1 MLHFVSL
8 KMEYNISVYINVKK
22 YLVFCLV
29 CLQMVAP
36 FIHAHALG
44 FDSFKQ
50 HMFHF
55 HTDEVSNININ
66 SADNAISQK
75 HVGENQ
81 IIFAIIT
88 VANGIKTDL
97 ADHFADDIAL
107 MAVLFSFVLLLFNFK
122 NLSIRTY
129 SQTTHYRRIA
139 YSLYTSRAPTP

>member
-1 MLHFVSL
+1 
-8 KMEYNISVYINVKK
+8 MEYNIFVYINAKK

-36 FIHAHALG
+36 FIHAHAFGL
-44 FDSFKQ
+44 DSFKQ

-66 SADNAISQK
+66 SADTAISQT

-81 IIFAIIT
+81 IIGAIIT
-88 VANGIKTDL
+88 VANGIKTAL
-97 ADHFADDIAL
+97 ADDFADDVAL
-107 MAVLFSFVLLLFNFK
+107 MAVLFSFVLLLFNFN
-122 NLSIRTY
+122 NLFLRTY

-139 YSLYTSRAPTP
+139 YSLYPSRAPPR

>member
-1 MLHFVSL
+1 
-8 KMEYNISVYINVKK
+8 MEYNTFVYINAKK

-36 FIHAHALG
+36 FIHAHAFGL
-44 FDSFKQ
+44 DSFKQ

-55 HTDEVSNININ
+55 HTDEVSNTNIN
-66 SADNAISQK
+66 SADTAISQT

-81 IIFAIIT
+81 IIGAITT
-88 VANGIKTDL
+88 VANGIKTAL

-107 MAVLFSFVLLLFNFK
+107 MAVLFSFVLLLFNFN
-122 NLSIRTY
+122 NLFLRTY

-139 YSLYTSRAPTP
+139 YSLYTSRAPPR